1 MELRPAGYFP
11 KTTAIPD
18 GYSLPDNVREIC
30 TVSPC
35 INAPAD
41 RIEKWRHN
49 DLGFY
54 NTREDALAIVPPH
67 APAFVLFAYQ
77 MLPVRFCKEGVE
89 PIDLPELEIEPL
101 DQTFASIGFDA
112 ISKSSSS
119 FFECS
124 PLSCNYLAREIPV
137 NRYCLVDSLPEAVA
151 LAKRFAREEPEP
163 GPYYVFEVLRQQE
176 SAQASH

>member
-1 MELRPAGYFP
+1 MELQLAGYFP

-18 GYSLPDNVREIC
+18 GYSLPDNIREIC
-30 TVSPC
+30 TISMC
-35 INAPAD
+35 ANAPD
-41 RIEKWRHN
+41 NWIDKWRHN

-54 NTREDALAIVPPH
+54 NTRADAQAILPPH
-67 APAFVLFAYQ
+67 ADAFVLFAYRI
-77 MLPVRFCKEGVE
+77 LPVRFSKEGVE
-89 PIDLPELEIEPL
+89 PIDLPELDVEPL

-137 NRYCLVDSLPEAVA
+137 NRYCLVDSLQEAVA
-151 LAKRFAREEPEP
+151 LAKRFAVEEPEP
-163 GPYYVFEVLRQQE
+163 GPYYVFEVLRQQA
-176 SAQASH
+176 SAQPH